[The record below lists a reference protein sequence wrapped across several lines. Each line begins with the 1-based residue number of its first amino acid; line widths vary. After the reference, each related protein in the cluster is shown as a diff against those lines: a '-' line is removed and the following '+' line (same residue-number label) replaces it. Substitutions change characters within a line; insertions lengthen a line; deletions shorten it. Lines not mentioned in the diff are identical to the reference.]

1 MDNAISERVRRI
13 LATGISS
20 MDHVDVLFH
29 LSRGDM
35 TRSELAES
43 TRFGKHVVD
52 VLVARLISAGLV
64 GQHGDVLAITRDSE
78 DRRCV
83 DELLAIYNSRPVT
96 LVRAIYASE
105 SLSQTVTDAIT
116 PRRET

>member
-1 MDNAISERVRRI
+1 MDNEISDRVRRI

-29 LSRGDM
+29 LSRGDL

-43 TRFGKHVVD
+43 TRFGKPVID

-64 GQHGDVLAITRDSE
+64 VQQGDVLAMTRVLE

-83 DELLAIYNSRPVT
+83 DELLAVYNSRPVT
-96 LVRAIYASE
+96 LVRAIYAGE
-105 SLSQTVTDAIT
+105 SLTVTDAIT